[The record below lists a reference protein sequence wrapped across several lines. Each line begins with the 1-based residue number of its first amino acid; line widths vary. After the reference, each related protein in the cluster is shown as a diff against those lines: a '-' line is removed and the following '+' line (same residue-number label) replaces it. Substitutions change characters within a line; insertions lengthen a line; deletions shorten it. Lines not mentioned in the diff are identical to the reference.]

1 MSCALGCH
9 RRADVGLLCYVDHDR
24 LRDMLDPRNT
34 GSVYNP
40 NRPGDIRVIA
50 SIPVLYRR
58 LSASRGNGGLEPLG
72 PPAFG
77 SRSPGDDHV
86 LVLRD
91 RRSRSAVLGLDD
103 VEHAP
108 RPPAMVLLGIALRLD
123 TTRRHTV
130 ADLSSWLH
138 GAVSVLAAQPWVP
151 EAYTTL
157 RAVSGQLRA
166 ALGDPSPSPV
176 GSCRVLVDDEGR
188 ETPAGTWRCAAP
200 LFLPELPPRAMDEP
214 MVPPALRCSG
224 CGHRYT
230 GAELIEIARNPLAN
244 VS

>member
-9 RRADVGLLCYVDHDR
+9 RSADVGLLCYVDHDR

-34 GSVYNP
+34 GSVYNS

-77 SRSPGDDHV
+77 SSSPADDHV

-91 RRSRSAVLGLDD
+91 PRSSVAVLGPDD
-103 VEHAP
+103 VERAP
-108 RPPAMVLLGIALRLD
+108 RPPVFVLGAIADRLGGPPRY
-123 TTRRHTV
+123 TTMG
-130 ADLSSWLH
+130 LSSWLH

-188 ETPAGTWRCAAP
+188 ETPAGPWRCAAP

-230 GAELIEIARNPLAN
+230 GHELVEIAKTPLLTA
-244 VS
+244 